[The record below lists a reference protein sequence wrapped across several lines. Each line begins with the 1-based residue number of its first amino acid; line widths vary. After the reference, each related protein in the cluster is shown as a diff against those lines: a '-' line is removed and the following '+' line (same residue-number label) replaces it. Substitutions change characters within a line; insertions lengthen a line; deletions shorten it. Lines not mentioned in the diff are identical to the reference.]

1 MTTVEHH
8 HTPVQGP
15 AAVVTL
21 GDMVALIQA
30 GVAIPAARKPSLVWA
45 VNKTIALLGHGAS
58 DLRADPKGVLH
69 QLGQYSPA
77 MAGLTPRAF
86 SNLKALVR
94 AAFRL
99 CSAKLPP
106 ARSKIALKG
115 AWAALHA
122 LLPRRDQRRLSRF
135 LRFAQATGWAP
146 EEVGDEQLEVFEAY
160 LIDEVMV
167 GKADEIVR
175 ATRRSWNR
183 SVDAVPG
190 WPQRRLSPPT
200 LRRQPYWVS
209 RDQLPQ
215 SLQQEMADYLHRLGN
230 PDPFLGEGR
239 VLSPE
244 TVTQYRHTL
253 VMLASAL
260 ARSGVPVEELTSIGA
275 LVRPHHVETALK
287 FIHGRGG
294 DRITPY
300 LELVAH
306 RVPKIA
312 SHVGLPEEDQA
323 RLRELRSMVN
333 RAAPSRRG
341 LAPKNRRLLDHLDDR
356 AFVDRLITLP
366 ARIMAAARQ
375 MTHQPRAA
383 SLARDA
389 VATELLLTCGMR
401 VGNLV
406 DLRVGETIRK
416 FGEGAKARWA
426 IEIPP
431 EKVKNR
437 QPLRYNLLP
446 ETVRLLEDYLGTWH
460 PTWCGPSPWLFPARG
475 GGHVDQRFLSESIAQ
490 RARRYVGVPITAH
503 QFRHITAE
511 LYLREDPNGIAI
523 VGQHL
528 GHRDLNTTRLF
539 YAREQSRI
547 ATQRYHEVLTRKR
560 AQVPS
565 TKPRRAKGA

>member
-1 MTTVEHH
+1 LFTR
-8 HTPVQGP
+8 G
-15 AAVVTL
+15 
-21 GDMVALIQA
+21 
-30 GVAIPAARKPSLVWA
+30 
-45 VNKTIALLGHGAS
+45 
-58 DLRADPKGVLH
+58 
-69 QLGQYSPA
+69 
-77 MAGLTPRAF
+77 
-86 SNLKALVR
+86 
-94 AAFRL
+94 
-99 CSAKLPP
+99 C
-106 ARSKIALKG
+106 
-115 AWAALHA
+115 
-122 LLPRRDQRRLSRF
+122 RF
-135 LRFAQATGWAP
+135 
-146 EEVGDEQLEVFEAY
+146 
-160 LIDEVMV
+160 
-167 GKADEIVR
+167 K
-175 ATRRSWNR
+175 
-183 SVDAVPG
+183 
-190 WPQRRLSPPT
+190 
-200 LRRQPYWVS
+200 
-209 RDQLPQ
+209 
-215 SLQQEMADYLHRLGN
+215 
-230 PDPFLGEGR
+230 FL
-239 VLSPE
+239 
-244 TVTQYRHTL
+244 
-253 VMLASAL
+253 
-260 ARSGVPVEELTSIGA
+260 
-275 LVRPHHVETALK
+275 
-287 FIHGRGG
+287 HGRAG

-312 SHVGLPEEDQA
+312 AHVGLPEEDQA

-356 AFVDRLITLP
+356 AFVDRLVTLP

-389 VATELLLTCGMR
+389 LATELLLCCGMR

-406 DLRVGETIRK
+406 DLRLGETIRK
-416 FGEGAKARWA
+416 FGEGVKARWA

-446 ETVRLLEDYLGTWH
+446 ETVRLLEEYLVTWH

-475 GGHVDQRFLSESIAQ
+475 GGHVDRRFLSESIAR

-503 QFRHITAE
+503 QFRHIAAE

-539 YAREQSRI
+539 YAREQTRI

-565 TKPRRAKGA
+565 TRPRKARGA